1 MLNDAGVKKRRPPR
15 PKVRCDWCGSDPLYV
30 RYHDREWGV
39 PVRTDRKMFEF
50 LVLESAQAGL
60 SWITV
65 LRKRSA
71 YRQAFANFN
80 YQQVAKFTA
89 KDHRRLMKNPGIIR
103 NRQKISAAINN
114 AQRFLEVRK
123 EFGTFTR
130 YLWGF
135 VNDRPIINRHRSIKR
150 LPATTPL
157 AGTISADL
165 KRRGFQFMG
174 PTIVYAHLQATGL
187 VHDHLVGCWRY
198 TSDPFVKSCS

>member
-1 MLNDAGVKKRRPPR
+1 
-15 PKVRCDWCGSDPLYV
+15 
-30 RYHDREWGV
+30 
-39 PVRTDRKMFEF
+39 MFEF

-71 YRQAFANFN
+71 YRTAFANFDFHRVARFTSRD
-80 YQQVAKFTA
+80 QQ
-89 KDHRRLMKNPGIIR
+89 RLLNNPGIIR

-114 AQRFLEVRK
+114 AQRFLEIRQ
-123 EFGTFTR
+123 EFGTFSR

-135 VNDRPIINRHRSIKR
+135 VDYQPVTNRR
-150 LPATTPL
+150 LTLKHIPATTRL
-157 AGTISADL
+157 AEKISTDL

-187 VHDHLVGCWRY
+187 VNDHVITCWRY
-198 TSDPFVKSCS
+198 T